1 VYHKN
6 GIDSL
11 FISIARNNNTFDADS
26 GALEKEAD
34 QVMMLYRDEVYNEES
49 EAKGTAELIL
59 EKNRHGGIGK
69 VLIQFNAPTVTFSD
83 REAA

>member
-1 VYHKN
+1 
-6 GIDSL
+6 
-11 FISIARNNNTFDADS
+11 
-26 GALEKEAD
+26 
-34 QVMMLYRDEVYNEES
+34 MMLYRDEVYNEES

-69 VLIQFNAPTVTFSD
+69 VVIQFNAPTVTFSD